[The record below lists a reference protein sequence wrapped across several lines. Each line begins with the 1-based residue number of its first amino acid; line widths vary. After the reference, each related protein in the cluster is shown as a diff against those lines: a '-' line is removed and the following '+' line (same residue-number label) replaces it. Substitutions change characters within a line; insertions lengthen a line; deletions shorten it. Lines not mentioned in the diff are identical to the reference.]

1 MEKGEWKTEV
11 GIWKISGWCD
21 NSRKL
26 WSKIEDLKKPAAMLK
41 KQTKGE
47 LYTIL
52 QGLTSKPLGF
62 ELETAPPVKWF
73 IKVIY
78 SLKSDHEMFKP
89 VTDSIKKTI
98 PKE

>member
-1 MEKGEWKTEV
+1 MEKGEKLKWAFEKYLV
-11 GIWKISGWCD
+11 GVITRENFG
-21 NSRKL
+21 L
-26 WSKIEDLKKPAAMLK
+26 KIEDLKKPAAMFK
-41 KQTKGE
+41 RQTKGE

-78 SLKSDHEMFKP
+78 SLKPDHEMFKP